1 MARTLTGA
9 PAPVAGPGWR
19 ARLEEAPPSP
29 ERDLHLGY
37 HALAR
42 GKVRKARKYWRA
54 AIAASP
60 SAEAYRALGLTDD
73 DATERAAFL
82 AHAVALDPNPSLL
95 VEYAVAALAVGQ
107 AAEVVARLEPLDPDG
122 PRHGRFQLLLAEAY
136 VALGRLDDAGAILG
150 AHLVVP
156 DIREGAA
163 TFTEVWR
170 AYQTARGTNEP
181 LPAEYDF
188 RMRPDA

>member
-1 MARTLTGA
+1 VVAVLALVLLHRLMVRGWPDRAAAR
-9 PAPVAGPGWR
+9 
-19 ARLEEAPPSP
+19 EI
-29 ERDLHLGY
+29 
-37 HALAR
+37 ALALPL
-42 GKVRKARKYWRA
+42 AFA
-54 AIAASP
+54 LAASVAFFHP
-60 SAEAYRALGLTDD
+60 FYYYPDVDTHGRFLDALRT
-73 DATERAAFL
+73 
-82 AHAVALDPNPSLL
+82 NPSLL

-107 AAEVVARLEPLDPDG
+107 AAEVVARLEALDPNG
-122 PRHGRFQLLLAEAY
+122 PRHGRFQMLLAEAY

-150 AHLVVP
+150 SHLVVP

-170 AYQTARGTNEP
+170 AYQAARGTDEP